1 MAFRQSV
8 KRMAVERNDIN
19 KSLSKVWKRHYD
31 IEGQVTQH
39 LSPFEQNIVSP
50 MFKDAGSKIFAKLKE
65 AMIEAGPGLGVGI
78 AAYYWAEYEYKRQA
92 FIHRD

>member
-1 MAFRQSV
+1 
-8 KRMAVERNDIN
+8 
-19 KSLSKVWKRHYD
+19 VWKRHYD

-78 AAYYWAEYEYKRQA
+78 AAYYWVYIYKYV
-92 FIHRD
+92 FI